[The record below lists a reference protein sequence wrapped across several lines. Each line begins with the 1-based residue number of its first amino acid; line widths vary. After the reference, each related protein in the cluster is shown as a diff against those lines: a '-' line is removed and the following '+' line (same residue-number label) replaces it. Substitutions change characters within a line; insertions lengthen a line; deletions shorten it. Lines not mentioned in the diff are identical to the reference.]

1 MRTKFLFIGLML
13 CCLLASTAF
22 ALPNTIS
29 KEEALAIAKQQF
41 KGRDVDYY
49 ILEDDSVS
57 NQWFFF
63 VDAQPMKGWEHECYT
78 FRIPKFVPV
87 NYNPHS
93 SIFKTRRK
101 LPPTGNYVPLATRN
115 RFGTTATSKPSVAKK
130 SLSNEAIAAA
140 NRTYAIILSGGIN
153 RMSNY
158 ERYWNDCS
166 FIYQTL
172 VNKYGV
178 PKENIFP
185 LMSDGDN
192 PNEDM
197 RLTTGGYASQS
208 LDLDNDG
215 VNEIKL
221 AATKSNIQTTLN
233 TLKNK
238 LQKDDHLF
246 LYVIDHGGSTDN
258 ESSSYICLWN
268 YENLYDYEL
277 AEMLTPFTEK
287 LVNVNVVLGQCY
299 SGGFNDDLTKVGCV
313 VASACMGNESSW
325 ACSDIPYDEFVYHWT
340 SAVNG
345 ATHHNVSVNADA
357 DNNGRVTMAEAFDYA
372 KSNDR
377 VTKEHPQYVST
388 PISVGEDLAF
398 NNLAKSVDLYIKDNP
413 EDTGKEPNMTTNEF
427 WKSPSIWVRNQD
439 DGIEIH
445 ENPVY
450 SSDHLA
456 AIVYVRIHNRG
467 KEKYTGGQWLHVYW
481 AKAST
486 GFSDKA
492 WKGREL
498 YQDVYVTGGHLEAT
512 HIPEIEPDSSIIVK
526 VNWALPAM
534 MSSATDKEYHHFC
547 LLSKIMD
554 SHIDEKYEEGKSY
567 FNIRNC
573 NGQAQKNLSIIPKD
587 EYINST
593 LVFVRNVNNQSKKY
607 TLELVPSTESDEAV
621 YDKADIK
628 MELSPA
634 IYNAWGRGGFK
645 SYDIIRPSD
654 NSNDTNL
661 RIVKFISPQ
670 SKLENVSLNGDEF
683 DVVSLKFDFN
693 KFSVINKVYTFDL
706 IQKDENG
713 EIIGGET
720 FMVESPNLSQVP
732 LGIQATPLDNGSMK
746 LSVDTENF
754 EHIKWLDSQQN
765 TIADSES
772 IVVTPGRN
780 NDKYTAI
787 GYTSDGEAAK
797 ESISLDSVY
806 GINSVAYSTESNCIN
821 VELKDKAADYAT
833 VSVISMLDGNTK
845 VVENIRKG
853 ESSISIS
860 VPNFVKGIYVI
871 VYAVDGVVVD
881 ERKINID

>member
-1 MRTKFLFIGLML
+1 ML

-78 FRIPKFVPV
+78 FQIPKFVPA
-87 NYNPHS
+87 NYNPLR
-93 SIFKTRRK
+93 SISKTRRK

-115 RFGTTATSKPSVAKK
+115 RFGTNATSKPSVAKK
-130 SLSNEAIAAA
+130 SLSNEAIEAA

-258 ESSSYICLWN
+258 VSNSYICLWN

-299 SGGFNDDLTKVGCV
+299 SGGFNDDLTKIGCV

-340 SAVNG
+340 CAVNG
-345 ATHHNVSVNADA
+345 ATHQKVSVNADV

-372 KSNDR
+372 KANDR
-377 VTKEHPQYVST
+377 ETEEHPQYVST

-567 FNIRNC
+567 FNIRNY
-573 NGQAQKNLSIIPKD
+573 NDQAQKNLSIIPK
-587 EYINST
+587 ENYRNGT
-593 LVFVRNVNNQSKKY
+593 LVFVRNVNNQTKNY
-607 TLELVPSTESDEAV
+607 TLELLPRTESDKAV
-621 YDKADIK
+621 YDRADIK
-628 MELSPA
+628 MELSPR
-634 IYNAWGRGGFK
+634 IYKAWERGGFK
-645 SYDIIRPSD
+645 SYDIIRPTD

-661 RIVKFISPQ
+661 RTVKFISPQ
-670 SKLENVSLNGDEF
+670 SKLESVSLNGEEF
-683 DVVSLKFDFN
+683 DIVSLKFDFN

-720 FMVESPNLSQVP
+720 FMVESPDVSLVP
-732 LGIQATPLDNGSMK
+732 VEIKTTPLEGGK
-746 LSVDTENF
+746 LQLTVDEDDF
-754 EHIKWLDSQQN
+754 EHIKWIDEQGN
-765 TIADSES
+765 TIGETES
-772 IVVTPGRN
+772 VVVTPTRDDN
-780 NDKYTAI
+780 KYTVIA
-787 GYTSDGEAAK
+787 YTPEGNVAT
-797 ESISLDSVY
+797 ESISLDSTF
-806 GINSVAYSTESNCIN
+806 GIKSVTTSTNSNNII
-821 VELKDKAADYAT
+821 VELNDNEVDNANI
-833 VSVISMLDGNTK
+833 SIISMLDGNTK
-845 VVENIRKG
+845 VVENVPKG
-853 ESSISIS
+853 ESNISIDVS
-860 VPNFVKGIYVI
+860 NFVKGMYAIIYTIDNVVI
-871 VYAVDGVVVD
+871 DQK
-881 ERKINID
+881 KINID